1 MECFSYNQGCID
13 ELECHVFTVTK
24 QQQQQVL
31 HFLLHTD
38 IEWHAHL
45 FVRPAFRDHLEAL
58 LSIFRSN
65 SSASAIDSTS
75 ILLDKSLTFLLPPFE
90 IKDPSYHAC
99 IMTIMS
105 S

>member
-38 IEWHAHL
+38 IE
-45 FVRPAFRDHLEAL
+45 RP
-58 LSIFRSN
+58 SI
-65 SSASAIDSTS
+65 
-75 ILLDKSLTFLLPPFE
+75 
-90 IKDPSYHAC
+90 C
-99 IMTIMS
+99 
-105 S
+105 